1 MVLADGVIVS
11 SRFDQGR
18 RDVLLPMRIALEVR
32 DFVDATLMAAAEVG
46 GGQESLHHFDGGF
59 GGDNATAER
68 QDIGVIVF
76 AGEPRGGDVV
86 SEAGANAGDF
96 FGGNGTA
103 DAWAA

>member
-18 RDVLLPMRIALEVR
+18 RDVLLPMRIALELR

-59 GGDNATAER
+59 GGGNAAAEG

-76 AGEPRGGDVV
+76 AGGPRGGHVG
-86 SEAGANAGDF
+86 SEGGADTGGF
-96 FGGNGTA
+96 VGGNGKGGA
-103 DAWAA
+103 